1 MDEKNDYFIYKVDFF
16 NDIDFLDGFVIYG
29 IGEYG
34 KKLIDF
40 LISIGKKNNIKGI
53 IVTNKKDVVDTYE
66 GIPIKEARNFF
77 SLEKAKD
84 KLVVIV
90 AMSLK
95 YQSEVILTLEEQ
107 GVRKYYCLTRY
118 VYREIKKRADKRLQ
132 VPFEKIDFLVSG
144 FMKCGTTSID
154 SVLREYEDIYLPVGK
169 ETHFFYWFDKVRDAK
184 EKLIV
189 KYFSDIRTGQKVGAV
204 EPSFYANAKEIC
216 QYFGRNIKI
225 ILLIRNP
232 VNATF
237 SLYKML
243 NRDGGDIFDEF
254 YQRYG
259 SYHNEMFMKY
269 YEAVVMD
276 ERYQFHYDYWI
287 DDFMKY
293 FSREQIL
300 VVIFEELVKFPMKE
314 INRILS
320 FIGIQKEY
328 TAERLPLA
336 NEGDFVMADLESY
349 KVARRRAKVYYEMN
363 IGSDEETEIMRGG
376 GAITG

>member
-1 MDEKNDYFIYKVDFF
+1 M
-16 NDIDFLDGFVIYG
+16 
-29 IGEYG
+29 
-34 KKLIDF
+34 
-40 LISIGKKNNIKGI
+40 
-53 IVTNKKDVVDTYE
+53 
-66 GIPIKEARNFF
+66 
-77 SLEKAKD
+77 
-84 KLVVIV
+84 
-90 AMSLK
+90 
-95 YQSEVILTLEEQ
+95 
-107 GVRKYYCLTRY
+107 
-118 VYREIKKRADKRLQ
+118 
-132 VPFEKIDFLVSG
+132 
-144 FMKCGTTSID
+144 
-154 SVLREYEDIYLPVGK
+154 
-169 ETHFFYWFDKVRDAK
+169 
-184 EKLIV
+184 
-189 KYFSDIRTGQKVGAV
+189 
-204 EPSFYANAKEIC
+204 
-216 QYFGRNIKI
+216 
-225 ILLIRNP
+225 
-232 VNATF
+232 NATF

-254 YQRYG
+254 YQRYR

-287 DDFMKY
+287 EDFMKY

-376 GAITG
+376 NYRLKLLKSKKNMKKQIS